1 MVLCGLFDK
10 MLGILPDVIIN
21 IIMLYK
27 HDLELLE
34 QIPDPYQ
41 IILEQI
47 PNNINITTVDLL
59 VYHIV
64 ELVTRLDLRAIT
76 LDELIDSPH
85 QTIIDFELANQ
96 IYQQRLALYHKQDT
110 FLLNPLWKVSIPYLI
125 IEFLTTSDLFQL
137 RQRILSNFNNTSFIF
152 Y

>member
-1 MVLCGLFDK
+1 
-10 MLGILPDVIIN
+10 
-21 IIMLYK
+21 MLYK
-27 HDLELLE
+27 QDLELLE
-34 QIPDPYQ
+34 QIPDPYKL
-41 IILEQI
+41 ILSQM
-47 PNNINITTVDLL
+47 PNNVNITTVDLL

-76 LDELIDSPH
+76 LDQLIDSPH

-96 IYQQRLALYHKQDT
+96 LTQQRLALYHKQDT

-137 RQRILSNFNNTSFIF
+137 RQRILSNFNDTSFIF